1 MSANAPAVA
10 RLLHLV
16 IRCTLIRMT
25 HVLTSTLAALALLAG
40 VAQAAGGSRPAHN
53 DGVAVVLAGKAAQR
67 TDLIDAAKGVP
78 VRVPRSA
85 AEELAVTHLLAA
97 RGERT
102 VIGVGLDRRVAVAPV
117 ARRYPGTR
125 FVAVPANARAL
136 ARAVEEAGR

>member
-1 MSANAPAVA
+1 
-10 RLLHLV
+10 
-16 IRCTLIRMT
+16 MT
-25 HVLTSTLAALALLAG
+25 KIFVTTVAALAVLAG
-40 VAQAAGGSRPAHN
+40 AARAAGSSDPQTHES
-53 DGVAVVLAGKAAQR
+53 VAVVLAGDNAQR
-67 TDLIDAAKGVP
+67 NDLIDAAEGVP

-125 FVAVPANARAL
+125 FVAAPANARAL
-136 ARAVEEAGR
+136 ARAVEQAGR

>member
-1 MSANAPAVA
+1 
-10 RLLHLV
+10 
-16 IRCTLIRMT
+16 MT

-40 VAQAAGGSRPAHN
+40 VAQAAGGSSPAHN
-53 DGVAVVLAGKAAQR
+53 DGVAVVLAGKAAHR
-67 TDLIDAAKGVP
+67 NDLIDAAKGVP

-102 VIGVGLDRRVAVAPV
+102 VIGVGVDSRVAVAPV

>member
-1 MSANAPAVA
+1 
-10 RLLHLV
+10 
-16 IRCTLIRMT
+16 MT
-25 HVLTSTLAALALLAG
+25 QILASTLAALAVLAG
-40 VAQAAGGSRPAHN
+40 AARAAGGTHSAARG
-53 DGVAVVLAGKAAQR
+53 GVAVVLAGKAAQR
-67 TDLIDAAKGVP
+67 DDLIAAARGVP

-97 RGERT
+97 GGERT

-125 FVAVPANARAL
+125 FVAAPANARAL

>member
-1 MSANAPAVA
+1 
-10 RLLHLV
+10 
-16 IRCTLIRMT
+16 MT
-25 HVLTSTLAALALLAG
+25 SVLTSTLAALALLAG
-40 VAQAAGGSRPAHN
+40 VAQAAGGSSPAH
-53 DGVAVVLAGKAAQR
+53 DGGVAVVLAGKAGQR
-67 TDLIDAAKGVP
+67 NDLIATAKGVP

-117 ARRYPGTR
+117 ARRYPGMR
-125 FVAVPANARAL
+125 FVEVPANARAL